1 MGYARALEQVE
12 TIIKECF
19 KSNISGDIKDLL
31 MNRVF
36 SYKLLL

>member
-19 KSNISGDIKDLL
+19 KSNISGNIKDLL

>member
-12 TIIKECF
+12 CC
-19 KSNISGDIKDLL
+19 KSDVSGDIKDLL

-36 SYKLLL
+36 NYKLLL

>member
-1 MGYARALEQVE
+1 MGYARAQEQGE
-12 TIIKECF
+12 TIIKECC
-19 KSNISGDIKDLL
+19 KSNVSGDIKDLL